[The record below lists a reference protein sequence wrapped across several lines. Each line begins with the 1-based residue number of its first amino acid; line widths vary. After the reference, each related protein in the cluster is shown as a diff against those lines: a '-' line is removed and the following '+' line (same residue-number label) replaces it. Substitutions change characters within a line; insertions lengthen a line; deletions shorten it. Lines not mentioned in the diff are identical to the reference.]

1 MYAAA
6 KDRSTTGSQRCGAVD
21 SSRYFLVPRMLCDGY
36 LVGLADSQSSI
47 AYINASWSAKY
58 ELRMSQDI
66 CSQHADA

>member
-6 KDRSTTGSQRCGAVD
+6 KDRFTSGSQRCGAVD
-21 SSRYFLVPRMLCDGY
+21 SSRYFPVPRMLCDGY
-36 LVGLADSQSSI
+36 SVGLADSQSSI

-66 CSQHADA
+66 CSQHADT